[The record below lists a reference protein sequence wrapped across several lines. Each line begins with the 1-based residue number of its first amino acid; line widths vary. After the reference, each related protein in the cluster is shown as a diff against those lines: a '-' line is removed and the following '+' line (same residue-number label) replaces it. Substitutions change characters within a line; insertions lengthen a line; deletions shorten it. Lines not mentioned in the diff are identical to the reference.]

1 MNFIESI
8 KSAFRSVFSNKMRSF
23 LTMLGIIIGIS
34 SVIMISSVG
43 QGAQNSISKEFE
55 SFGANMLQISL
66 KSWQDTEYSDY
77 LREKDLEIIKKHPSI
92 KYISGFSYYSADTK
106 LKNPK
111 ETRKTQLLGVSPDY
125 NLISP
130 IDIIHGRYVTD
141 NDNMSRGKV
150 CIIDDALANKIF
162 GYEECTGQKIS
173 VVTWRGTYKLTVIGV
188 YKNPN
193 GILASAFADQMPSQ
207 VYLPVNTVQNLFGRN
222 YYEQIFAT
230 LDDSTQTSSTALEIV
245 DMLHRSHRIEDTYYV
260 QNSADQLKEINKV
273 LGLITMFISFV
284 AAISLLVGGVGVM
297 NIMLV
302 TVTERTRE
310 IGIRKSLGAKNR
322 DIKVQFLIESI
333 ILTFIGGTIGFIL
346 GYLGGYLVGLKM
358 KITPSVSPFM
368 VILTI
373 SISCGIGILFGVY
386 PASKAAKLDPIE
398 ALRYE

>member
-34 SVIMISSVG
+34 SVIMITSVG
-43 QGAQNSISKEFE
+43 NGAQNSISKEFE

-66 KSWQDTEYSDY
+66 KSWQDTDYSNY
-77 LREKDLEIIKKHPSI
+77 LREKDIEIIKKHPSI
-92 KYISGFSYYSADTK
+92 KYISGLSYKSAKTK

-111 ETRKTQLLGVSPDY
+111 ETRKTQLLGVHPDY
-125 NLISP
+125 NLIAP

-150 CIIDDALANKIF
+150 AIIDDALANKIF
-162 GYEECTGQKIS
+162 GYEDCTGEKIS
-173 VVTWRGTYKLTVIGV
+173 VITWRGTYKLSVVGV

-207 VYLPVNTVQNLFGRN
+207 IYLPVNTIQSLFGNN
-222 YYEQIFAT
+222 YYDQIVAT
-230 LDDSTQTSSTALEIV
+230 LDDSSKSSSTALEIV
-245 DMLHRSHRIEDTYYV
+245 DMLDRSHRIDDTYYV

-322 DIKVQFLIESI
+322 DIKVQFLIESM